1 MGDTK
6 FKITYILGAGA
17 SANALPTV
25 RATNSTLGYTNS
37 LRLMADSISKKIS
50 NGMPP
55 KKMLIFSLRIYI
67 GWQTK
72 VTNMELLI
80 LLPNFVR

>member
-6 FKITYILGAGA
+6 FKITYILGPGA

-37 LRLMADSISKKIS
+37 LRLIADSISKNIS
-50 NGMPP
+50 NEVPP
-55 KKMLIFSLRIYI
+55 KKLIFSLSIYI